1 MSYYPV
7 DYSASGQ
14 PRIIRN
20 GRLPRRLGRSQR
32 VPTGVYDEVHSPLK
46 YLTFFFFG
54 THMPGSLWP
63 RTCRVMSQLKS
74 RILLPR
80 VVYQTENSRG
90 SAQNLR
96 SGRFNLEFRGHPPS
110 GAIPQL
116 AASFVQAGSPCVRA
130 ARQYL
135 PCFEDDPIQQR
146 PSRKQPSAPHGCG
159 RSLNCHTIGT
169 IWNGASPRKKRQSG
183 MTFLRIVIPLYLFCW
198 RMISGQTPR
207 VCPEGKPEPTP
218 HQVRG
223 RLFPDHALVRP
234 SHRSDFQY

>member
-1 MSYYPV
+1 MSYYSV
-7 DYSASGQ
+7 DYSASGP

-20 GRLPRRLGRSQR
+20 GRLPRQLGRSQR

-96 SGRFNLEFRGHPPS
+96 SGRFNLEFRGHPPIGGLLRS
-110 GAIPQL
+110 GRIALRSCRASISSMLRRRPDPAAAIAE
-116 AASFVQAGSPCVRA
+116 AAV
-130 ARQYL
+130 
-135 PCFEDDPIQQR
+135 
-146 PSRKQPSAPHGCG
+146 
-159 RSLNCHTIGT
+159 
-169 IWNGASPRKKRQSG
+169 GASWMRQKS
-183 MTFLRIVIPLYLFCW
+183 
-198 RMISGQTPR
+198 
-207 VCPEGKPEPTP
+207 
-218 HQVRG
+218 
-223 RLFPDHALVRP
+223 
-234 SHRSDFQY
+234 